1 MRVRAAADLGAT
13 AGRSRRRTAAAIG
26 ASAALALATAVLS
39 LGTGPVPIPPD
50 RVLAVLFGA
59 ADPAGPARDAVV
71 VLDVRL
77 PRTVLAAL
85 VGAATAVAGAVMQG
99 LFRNPLADPGII
111 GISSGAALAAALWI
125 VLGTSAASAL
135 LGDLGNLGLP
145 VSAFLGSLAAAA
157 AIQAIASRGGRVSV
171 VAMLLAGIAVTGFAG
186 ALVGFLVFLSS
197 DQQLREFTF
206 WTLGSV
212 GGATWPKIAL
222 ALPFTG
228 ALLVLAPLLARRL
241 DAIALGEADAFY
253 AGVDVEQ
260 VKRLAVLGVAAG
272 VGASVAVA
280 GVIGF
285 FGLIVPHLVRL
296 VFGPGH
302 RLLLPVAAF
311 AGAALLVLA
320 DMTART
326 VAAPAELPLGIVTAA
341 IGAPLM
347 LWLLLHRFREFAG

>member
-1 MRVRAAADLGAT
+1 
-13 AGRSRRRTAAAIG
+13 
-26 ASAALALATAVLS
+26 
-39 LGTGPVPIPPD
+39 
-50 RVLAVLFGA
+50 
-59 ADPAGPARDAVV
+59 
-71 VLDVRL
+71 
-77 PRTVLAAL
+77 
-85 VGAATAVAGAVMQG
+85 
-99 LFRNPLADPGII
+99 
-111 GISSGAALAAALWI
+111 
-125 VLGTSAASAL
+125 
-135 LGDLGNLGLP
+135 
-145 VSAFLGSLAAAA
+145 
-157 AIQAIASRGGRVSV
+157 
-171 VAMLLAGIAVTGFAG
+171 
-186 ALVGFLVFLSS
+186 
-197 DQQLREFTF
+197 
-206 WTLGSV
+206 
-212 GGATWPKIAL
+212 
-222 ALPFTG
+222 
-228 ALLVLAPLLARRL
+228 LLARRL